1 MLHGASALA
10 DDVSVPNEAIRSTIF
25 PKTIS
30 EQSVKQG
37 DHINKMSEVSKK
49 LVIAGLLLLF

>member
-10 DDVSVPNEAIRSTIF
+10 DDVSVHNEAIRSTIF

-49 LVIAGLLLLF
+49 LVITGLLLLF